1 MSTHEPH
8 PASARLMASQHHAP
22 LPHGDLKRKRSPS
35 HDVPHPASAPL
46 PKAAK
51 TNNHLQINYLA
62 RQLKDDLPL
71 ITNDDTLPN
80 ILSLL
85 GEYQGVLDR
94 HESMACNLGA
104 RPLGP
109 ILIKRFE
116 RLFDDP
122 PRILKCHGKDGI
134 VTWLDVV
141 EFARTKPEQFKLEQM
156 NEGVKVCQIYLK
168 QCRVQISEEDFVI
181 ISSGIP
187 QKMIPPQPI
196 IEDEEKELG
205 TIDILEKNLAQICQL
220 ADQGTSR
227 LSLFLLRV
235 CVESDNS

>member
-1 MSTHEPH
+1 
-8 PASARLMASQHHAP
+8 
-22 LPHGDLKRKRSPS
+22 
-35 HDVPHPASAPL
+35 
-46 PKAAK
+46 
-51 TNNHLQINYLA
+51 
-62 RQLKDDLPL
+62 
-71 ITNDDTLPN
+71 
-80 ILSLL
+80 
-85 GEYQGVLDR
+85 
-94 HESMACNLGA
+94 
-104 RPLGP
+104 
-109 ILIKRFE
+109 
-116 RLFDDP
+116 
-122 PRILKCHGKDGI
+122 
-134 VTWLDVV
+134 
-141 EFARTKPEQFKLEQM
+141 M